1 MVSSVKKRSGKTVK
15 FNVEKIRTA
24 ITKANRDVKQS
35 DPTAKTL
42 TKEQIDFVT
51 KNVVFDLVSKGESVD
66 IEQIQDAVEKV
77 IMSCGYYDVAKSY
90 ILYREKHRIRRD
102 ASLHLMEQCKDYLF
116 SEAKDDN
123 SKRENANI
131 NGDASMGIMLKLGA
145 EVAKTYAKYFSMPD
159 EFTKMHV
166 ENYVHIHDLD
176 FSQICWNCCQIDMLK
191 LAHDGFSTGHGHIR
205 EPNSVRS
212 YAALGCVAI
221 QSNQCDMLGG
231 QFWPRNPVNLEI

>member
-1 MVSSVKKRSGKTVK
+1 MLLKIVTKRSGKKVSYDRAK
-15 FNVEKIRTA
+15 IFNAIAGANRDASTESDKLSAEDVERVTNSVEAAISDKDGIDVEKI
-24 ITKANRDVKQS
+24 
-35 DPTAKTL
+35 
-42 TKEQIDFVT
+42 
-51 KNVVFDLVSKGESVD
+51 
-66 IEQIQDAVEKV
+66 QDQVEKSL
-77 IMSCGYYDVAKSY
+77 MEHNFFDVAKQY
-90 ILYREKHRIRRD
+90 IVYRQKHAQRRE
-102 ASLHLMEQCKDYLF
+102 AQKKLMETYRDIFFTDSVKVDL
-116 SEAKDDN
+116 
-123 SKRENANI
+123 KRDNANI
-131 NGDASMGIMLKLGA
+131 NTDASMGIMLKLGA